1 MKGRKL
7 LIAMGLPLLFL
18 MQPAGAADM
27 LVQTWDPDMGCEHTM
42 TTNHFELAPG
52 EKVELD
58 IDLSGCTADQ
68 MGMMLYFGYHTTK
81 TRSRPLSSKD
91 KIRLTLVDDQTD
103 RRRSAGSLQALCGKH
118 KPQQDAEDPFAFERG
133 PLTNSVFDQRKKG
146 PGQWPGP

>member
-91 KIRLTLVDDQTD
+91 KIRLTLVDDQTGEEFVSD
-103 RRRSAGSLQALCGKH
+103 SGSVLIDVAQPGRCKLYAENTNRNKTLKIRLRSSAGL
-118 KPQQDAEDPFAFERG
+118 
-133 PLTNSVFDQRKKG
+133 
-146 PGQWPGP
+146 

>member
-18 MQPAGAADM
+18 IQPAGAADM
-27 LVQTWDPDMGCEHTM
+27 LVQTWDPDTGCEHTM

-91 KIRLTLVDDQTD
+91 KIRLTLVDDQTGEEFVSD
-103 RRRSAGSLQALCGKH
+103 SGSVLIDVAQPGRCKLYAENANRNKTLKIRLRSSAGL
-118 KPQQDAEDPFAFERG
+118 
-133 PLTNSVFDQRKKG
+133 
-146 PGQWPGP
+146 

>member
-91 KIRLTLVDDQTD
+91 KIRLTLVDDQTGEEFVSD
-103 RRRSAGSLQALCGKH
+103 SGSVLIDVAQ
-118 KPQQDAEDPFAFERG
+118 
-133 PLTNSVFDQRKKG
+133 
-146 PGQWPGP
+146 PGRCKVPCRI